1 MKHYESH
8 YELQDKILKG
18 VRILA
23 DNVCSTLGPKGR
35 NVILKSNGRPPVI
48 TKDGVTIA
56 EFIELEDPIENVG
69 AQIVKQAASRTN
81 EEAGDGTTT
90 STLLTNE
97 ILTEARKYVN
107 SGVSPTELRRGINR
121 GATEIVEKIKE
132 ASRQISSRK
141 DIKHIATISANG
153 DTDIGELLAT
163 AIDQA
168 GFDGAISVEEARS
181 TETSLSLLEGFIF
194 DSGYVSPR
202 FITDERRG
210 LVRYDDCLLFITDHK
225 LEHVEP
231 VLPVLELAAR
241 ENKPLVVVAD
251 EVEGQFLAS
260 LIMNSV
266 RGSMKVA
273 AVKAPRY
280 GEERRN
286 ILKDMAIA
294 TGAAFITRESGKQ
307 FKDVRLVDLGRAKTV
322 EIKRAETTIVGG
334 AADYELLEKRIEDL
348 KCQIEEEDNIELC
361 QRTQERVNRL
371 ASGVAIIHVGA
382 PTQIDMIEK
391 KHRIED
397 ALEAV
402 NAAQKGG
409 YHLGGGVS
417 LCRIS
422 KALKPPKELN
432 AEQRIGFNIIVS
444 ACEGPV
450 KQMAKNAG
458 MSPDIVVEQVRKLK
472 GSKGINFANGNIVD
486 MYKVGIIDPVLVT
499 CSAVSNAASVAGTLI
514 TTNHAIVEK

>member
-8 YELQDKILKG
+8 YDLQEKILKG
-18 VRILA
+18 VDILA

-35 NVILKSNGRPPVI
+35 NVILKRASGDPVI

-56 EFIELEDPIENVG
+56 DFVELDDPMENVG
-69 AQIVKQAASRTN
+69 VQIVKQAASRTN

-90 STLLTNE
+90 STLLARAM
-97 ILTEARKYVN
+97 LKEARKYIN
-107 SGVSPTELRRGINR
+107 SGVSPVELRRGITK
-121 GATEIVEKIKE
+121 GASEIIAQIQKL
-132 ASRQISSRK
+132 AQQISSRE

-202 FITDERRG
+202 FVTDERRG
-210 LVRYDDCLLFITDHK
+210 LARYEDCLLLITDHK
-225 LEHVEP
+225 LEHLEP
-231 VLPVLELAAR
+231 ILPVLELVAR

-251 EVEGQFLAS
+251 DIDGQFLAS

-286 ILKDMAIA
+286 ILEDMAIA
-294 TGAAFITRESGKQ
+294 TGGTFITRESGKL
-307 FKDVRLVDLGRAKTV
+307 FKDVRLVDLGRAKTI
-322 EIKRAETTIVGG
+322 EIRRSQTTLVGG
-334 AADYELLEKRIEDL
+334 SADYELLEGRIEDL
-348 KCQIEEEDNIELC
+348 KYQISEEEDLEVCKRL
-361 QRTQERVNRL
+361 QERVNRL
-371 ASGVAIIHVGA
+371 ASGIAIIHVGA
-382 PTQIDMIEK
+382 PTQIEMVEK

-409 YHLGGGVS
+409 YHMGGGVS
-417 LCRIS
+417 LCRLPHS
-422 KALKPPKELN
+422 LKIPKELN
-432 AEQRIGFNIIVS
+432 EEQKIGFNIILT
-444 ACEGPV
+444 ACEEPV
-450 KQMAKNAG
+450 KQMARNAG
-458 MSPDIVVEQVRKLK
+458 MSPDIVVGRIRKLK
-472 GSKGINFANGNIVD
+472 GPRGINFATGKTVD
-486 MYKVGIIDPVLVT
+486 MYKAGIIDPVWVT
-499 CSAVSNAASVAGTLI
+499 CSAVKNAASVAGTLI
-514 TTNHAIVEK
+514 TTNYAIVEK